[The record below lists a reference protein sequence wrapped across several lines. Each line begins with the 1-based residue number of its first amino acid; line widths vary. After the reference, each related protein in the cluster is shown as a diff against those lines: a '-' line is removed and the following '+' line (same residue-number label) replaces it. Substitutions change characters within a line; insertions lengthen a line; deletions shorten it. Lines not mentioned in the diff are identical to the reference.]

1 MMDKDLI
8 RKKRSKTSSSQRNK
22 QSMPAQ
28 DYTLDRMTPREKEI
42 FLLTKKGLTS
52 KECAAAFGISVRTV
66 EIHRANIIQK
76 YQVKNIVELVYRSN
90 QALDKGKSYTSGLH
104 ARLGKLSS
112 APTRLFGIALPIKTR
127 TRVLFASGGNMFMT
141 SYRSQAIAPLQ
152 CLR

>member
-22 QSMPAQ
+22 QSMSPE

-90 QALDKGKSYTSGLH
+90 QALDKGKKLH
-104 ARLGKLSS
+104 
-112 APTRLFGIALPIKTR
+112 
-127 TRVLFASGGNMFMT
+127 
-141 SYRSQAIAPLQ
+141 
-152 CLR
+152 